1 MATRYQ
7 RGNHKPSTDGQT
19 IQCLQDTKGVITT
32 RLLKTENTMATR
44 YQRGNHKPST
54 EGQTIQ
60 CLQDTKGVI
69 TSRLLKDSQYNGYKI
84 PKG

>member
-7 RGNHKPSTDGQT
+7 RGYHKPFTEGQT
-19 IQCLQDTKGVITT
+19 IQWLHDTKGVITT
-32 RLLKTENTMATR
+32 RLRRTDNTMATR
-44 YQRGNHKPST
+44 YQRGNHNPST

-60 CLQDTKGVI
+60 WLQDTKRVI
-69 TSRLLKDSQYNGYKI
+69 TSRLLKDRQYNGYKI